1 MPDASTQ
8 TPAAR
13 KKIVKVAPPP
23 PVAEAQTEEG
33 LQPTRRPLSDAS
45 KKKYDQAITRLKTA
59 GYNIEEQPKEVIEWV
74 RKQGGNSAQIVYYSA
89 IKYELNKLQKPFPV
103 PREYQDEIDRLAG
116 KQKEAQK
123 SQVLSEKQQTNFVP
137 FADLLA
143 VQERLAAKEDK
154 SDGDQK
160 DLLIASLYTLQP
172 PVRADYGEVKVFA
185 RRSSKRTG
193 NELIYGQ
200 KKGAYFVFR
209 EYKTA
214 KTYGDM
220 EVRVAPALLS
230 VITGWFEHL
239 GKTPK
244 HLLGRPV
251 TPNDLLGLINHAFRS
266 TKKDIGV
273 NLLRHAYITNF
284 MKTPRTIKEREE
296 LAMKMLHDK
305 DTQEKYAVASE
316 LKSDDA

>member
-1 MPDASTQ
+1 MPLT
-8 TPAAR
+8 
-13 KKIVKVAPPP
+13 
-23 PVAEAQTEEG
+23 AEE
-33 LQPTRRPLSDAS
+33 RLSKTIGAES
-45 KKKYDQAITRLKTA
+45 KKKYDQALARIKTA
-59 GYNIEEQPKEVIEWV
+59 GYDAEKQPKEVIEWIK
-74 RKQGGNSAQIVYYSA
+74 KQGGNSAQLVYYSA
-89 IKYELNKLQKPFPV
+89 LKYPFKEALRAGNEKSKFP
-103 PREYQDEIDRLAG
+103 EAYQNEIDRLAAE
-116 KQKEAQK
+116 KNTKSK
-123 SQVLSEKQQTNFVP
+123 SQTLTENQKPNYLPLT
-137 FADLLA
+137 DLLA
-143 VQERLAAKEDK
+143 VQERLGAKAEK

-172 PVRADYGEVKVFA
+172 PVRADYGEMKVFA
-185 RRSSKRTG
+185 KRSNKRKG

-214 KTYGDM
+214 KTYGDV

-273 NLLRHAYITNF
+273 NLLRHAYITDF

-316 LKSDDA
+316 LKD

>member
-1 MPDASTQ
+1 MPQ
-8 TPAAR
+8 TSHKTGRELAATTI
-13 KKIVKVAPPP
+13 KKYELALKRIE
-23 PVAEAQTEEG
+23 VAEKD
-33 LQPTRRPLSDAS
+33 LSKPA
-45 KKKYDQAITRLKTA
+45 
-59 GYNIEEQPKEVIEWV
+59 EVIAWIKSLGV
-74 RKQGGNSAQIVYYSA
+74 GDTSQKVYYSA
-89 IKYELNKLQKPFPV
+89 IKYYLAQPPRVFPEEYQEELNRLYKLQNEKDGN
-103 PREYQDEIDRLAG
+103 Q
-116 KQKEAQK
+116 Q
-123 SQVLSEKQQTNFVP
+123 LSEKQQTNFVP

-172 PVRADYGEVKVFA
+172 PVRADYGEMKVFA

-200 KKGAYFVFR
+200 KNKPAYFVFR

-214 KTYGDM
+214 KTYGAV

-251 TPNDLLGLINHAFRS
+251 TSNDLLGLINHAFRS

-316 LKSDDA
+316 LKD

>member
-8 TPAAR
+8 TPAPR

-23 PVAEAQTEEG
+23 PAEAQTTEG
-33 LQPTRRPLSDAS
+33 LQPTRRPLSDSS
-45 KKKYDQAITRLKTA
+45 KKKYDQAIQRLKTA
-59 GYNIEEQPKEVIEWV
+59 GYDIEKQTKEVIEWI
-74 RKQGGNSAQIVYYSA
+74 RKQGAGSAQLVYYSA
-89 IKYELNKLQKPFPV
+89 IKYELNKLDKPFPV
-103 PREYQDEIDRLAG
+103 PRVYQDEIDRLAAE
-116 KQKEAQK
+116 KNTKSK
-123 SQVLSEKQQTNFVP
+123 SQTLTENQQPNYLPLT
-137 FADLLA
+137 DLLA
-143 VQERLAAKEDK
+143 VQERLGAKAEK
-154 SDGDQK
+154 SDGDWK
-160 DLLIASLYTLQP
+160 DLLVASLYTLQP
-172 PVRADYGEVKVFA
+172 PVRADYGEMKVFA
-185 RRSSKRTG
+185 RRSSKRKG
-193 NELIYGQ
+193 NELVYGQ

-214 KTYGDM
+214 KTYGDV

-244 HLLGRPV
+244 HLLGRPI
-251 TPNDLLGLINHAFRS
+251 TSNDLLGLINHAFRS

-273 NLLRHAYITNF
+273 NLLRHAYITDF
-284 MKTPRTIKEREE
+284 MKTPRTIAEREE

-316 LKSDDA
+316 LKG